1 MNADAIKVRE
11 IQVKSILS
19 TSNLPVADYSVN
31 PYVGCPHACKYCY
44 ASFMKRFT
52 GHPEPWGTFLDVK
65 YWPEIRNPGKYAG
78 KQLFIG
84 SVTDPYGPQEEIYK
98 RTRALLEQLQDSGAE
113 ISTLDERFQ
122 ADMDMAVSI
131 SRRLAAMKAFHE
143 AGIRTTCFIS
153 PIFPGITDIPAIV
166 EQAED
171 KCNLIWLENL
181 NLRGSYKSVILEYIN
196 KRYPHLMPLYREI
209 YQKGSRGYWEGLDAA
224 IRQLA
229 EKRGLPYLRNDD
241 SMHRPFNEPPVIVNY
256 FYHEQIKRS
265 AMKKE
270 ALPNP
275 PPPAAA
281 FSY

>member
-1 MNADAIKVRE
+1 MIKTFPHARV
-11 IQVKSILS
+11 SW
-19 TSNLPVADYSVN
+19 SVN
-31 PYVGCPHACKYCY
+31 
-44 ASFMKRFT
+44 
-52 GHPEPWGTFLDVK
+52 
-65 YWPEIRNPGKYAG
+65 
-78 KQLFIG
+78 
-84 SVTDPYGPQEEIYK
+84 
-98 RTRALLEQLQDSGAE
+98 
-113 ISTLDERFQ
+113 TLDERFQ

-153 PIFPGITDIPAIV
+153 PVFPGITDIPAIV

-256 FYHEQIKRS
+256 FYHEQIKHS
-265 AMKKE
+265 AMKKGV
-270 ALPNP
+270 LPNP